1 MQVPVEISYHNID
14 KSQAA
19 DEAIRSH
26 VADLEEIYDRI
37 TSCRVRVD
45 QRARSESRSIPPVV
59 RIELG
64 IPGHKNIVVA
74 HEPDHLLRKYQ
85 TPDLYNAINEAF
97 RIAELQLQQLK
108 QMRETNTRIAQEGDL
123 RFLGQVAEIYPLQ
136 DYGYLLNKEGALLYF
151 HRNSILSGDF
161 DYLVRGDAAYY
172 VEETGH
178 TGPLAKKVWVKT
190 RSH

>member
-161 DYLVRGDAAYY
+161 DYLVRGDEAYY
-172 VEETGH
+172 VEETGD
-178 TGPLAKKVWVKT
+178 TGPLAKKVWIKES
-190 RSH
+190 SH